1 MHEAQPESVGK
12 GHLGVGASL
21 ASVEFKDVK
30 VIQNGVTDL
39 LGDMILSKENHM
51 LPEKVYEGDY
61 TLEFK
66 VRKQKVN
73 KDFKSF

>member
-1 MHEAQPESVGK
+1 
-12 GHLGVGASL
+12 
-21 ASVEFKDVK
+21 
-30 VIQNGVTDL
+30 
-39 LGDMILSKENHM
+39 MILSKENHM